1 MSEIAKLDLGNGKFI
16 LAEADEVPDEH
27 PGGRAPASPVSEMAG
42 TLASSFDQ
50 FRAIFE
56 VAQHSLRNVVGTAD
70 ELNIEM
76 AAKLT
81 TSGNLIIVKGT
92 GEASIK
98 VTLTWKGGA
107 SD

>member
-1 MSEIAKLDLGNGKFI
+1 MSEIAKLDVGDGKFI
-16 LAEADEVPDEH
+16 LVEADDIAEEQPK
-27 PGGRAPASPVSEMAG
+27 GRAPASPVSEMAG

-56 VAQHSLRNVVGTAD
+56 IAQHSLDGVIGMAE
-70 ELNIEM
+70 ELKIEM

-81 TSGNLIIVKGT
+81 TSGNLVIVKGT

-107 SD
+107 SG